1 MPTQAPAP
9 LIAIDPKDR
18 AKRYAIVGKIIAVII
33 GGLVFLPIAA
43 ATITGLAGLAVAAVI
58 AIVLYFGLPIFG
70 FMASNLALVGVKWVA
85 HTWPVETLQNESRR
99 AHNKVAEQRD
109 KLKQFN
115 AQVRSFGNKLS
126 DFKAAHPNKAPMFED
141 IYHKMVNLLNI
152 WGQRYQ
158 DTVAALD
165 DFDKQVDEMKATY
178 EMAKSAEA
186 LTKSAGSADEEFLA
200 KFKAKE
206 AVEAILNK
214 VNYSFAEMDML
225 SLEST
230 TATKSL
236 PSSVAKDITVDVS
249 PEPVKEEAKVQ

>member
-1 MPTQAPAP
+1 MSTPAPAP

-18 AKRYAIVGKIIAVII
+18 ARRYAIVGKIIAVII
-33 GGLVFLPIAA
+33 GGLIFLPIAA
-43 ATITGLAGLAVAAVI
+43 ATIAGLTGLIVAAVL
-58 AIVLYFGLPIFG
+58 AVVLYFGLPIFG
-70 FMASNLALVGVKWVA
+70 FMASNIALVGVKWVA

-99 AHNKVAEQRD
+99 AHNKVAGQRE

-115 AQVRSFGNKLS
+115 AQVRAFGNKLS
-126 DFKAAHPNKAPMFED
+126 DFKTAHPNKAPMFED
-141 IYHKMVNLLNI
+141 IYHKMVNLLKI

-158 DTVAALD
+158 ETVAALD

-200 KFKAKE
+200 QFKSKE

-214 VNYSFAEMDML
+214 VNNAFAEMDML

-230 TATKSL
+230 TATKAL
-236 PSSVAKDITVDVS
+236 PGSVTRDITVEVAAQ
-249 PEPVKEEAKVQ
+249 PVKEEATH